1 MLQVE
6 IHKDL
11 AVKLFTFMAMD
22 LMQITGYAAA
32 LLTMV
37 SNIPQAFKII
47 RTKDT
52 KSVSAVTYSLLLAGL
67 ILWVIYGCMRSDVP
81 LIVCNSVSAL
91 FCGMVL
97 FLKLTPAKV
106 VTQIHNTIN
115 DKNQ

>member
-1 MLQVE
+1 MAVE
-6 IHKDL
+6 
-11 AVKLFTFMAMD
+11 LFTFMVMEI
-22 LMQITGYAAA
+22 MEITGYAAA

-37 SNIPQAFKII
+37 SNAPQAFKII

-67 ILWVIYGCMRSDVP
+67 ILWIIYGCMRSDVP

-97 FLKLTPAKV
+97 FLKLTSAKV
-106 VTQIHNTIN
+106 VDKIHNTIN